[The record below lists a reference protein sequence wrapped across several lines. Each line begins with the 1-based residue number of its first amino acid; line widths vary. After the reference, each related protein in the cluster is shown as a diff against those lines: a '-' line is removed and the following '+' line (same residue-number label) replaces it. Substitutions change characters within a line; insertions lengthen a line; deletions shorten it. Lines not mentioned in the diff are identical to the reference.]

1 MDIQN
6 MTNAEWD
13 KFLRIATSDSF
24 SKEDIKE
31 LLTCDKYKVIPLN
44 VYTDFSPYSM
54 SANVSYFSV
63 EYISCKKDERYDGE
77 LSEKVRFAYDMAVN
91 SYYPLVLTDAETHEI
106 LGFLP
111 LAGQS
116 IHDKENYYIDEEE
129 IETKDLTQYDVDLN
143 ENDIVVSDIV
153 YRSESPYFKIVTAQE
168 VIADGIRRAEK
179 YVNTYDVTC
188 DFTNQQ
194 GELLGSEKF
203 FEKVKESAYAT
214 LDTAKDSIGHA
225 IFPYNIFNSGNTSNV
240 YEVEKEN
247 GNLKLTRATIVESND
262 GYVMNAGNTD
272 GSSIITAE
280 DVAEIQCK
288 FNVIGNEVKQAAPK
302 ETTNDASLVGGNV
315 QLEEVEEQGTR
326 EKQKGED
333 YGR

>member
-44 VYTDFSPYSM
+44 LYTNFSPYSV
-54 SANVSYFSV
+54 SAKGNYFSE
-63 EYISCKKDERYDGE
+63 EYISCMTDERYE
-77 LSEKVRFAYDMAVN
+77 RVFAEKVRFAYDMAVN
-91 SYYPLVLTDAETHEI
+91 SYYPLVLTDAETNEI

-116 IHDKENYYIDEEE
+116 IHDRANYYINEEE
-129 IETKDLTQYDVDLN
+129 IGTKDLTQYDIDLN
-143 ENDIVVSDIV
+143 ENDIVFDMA
-153 YRSESPYFKIVTAQE
+153 YKPESRYFKIVTAQE
-168 VIADGIRRAEK
+168 VIADGIRAAEQCAF
-179 YVNTYDVTC
+179 TIEITC
-188 DFTNQQ
+188 DFTFTNQQ
-194 GELLGSEKF
+194 GELLGDEKF

-225 IFPYNIFNSGNTSNV
+225 IFPYHIFNSGNTSNV

-288 FNVIGNEVKQAAPK
+288 FNVIGNEVKQAL
-302 ETTNDASLVGGNV
+302 T
-315 QLEEVEEQGTR
+315 QVER
-326 EKQKGED
+326 EKGIDLDDEVVSE
-333 YGR
+333 YYEIGNE